1 MHLPQADEDGLLE
14 FALEAGADDV
24 KRVDDKFEITCDPS
38 MFAEVGTAL
47 SDKGIAC
54 DVNQITRIPQS
65 TIELDSETARKV
77 LKLME
82 KLDDHD
88 DVQNVSANFNIPQEA
103 LAEIQG

>member
-1 MHLPQADEDGLLE
+1 
-14 FALEAGADDV
+14 ADDV
-24 KRVDDKFEITCDPS
+24 KRADDKFEITCDPS
-38 MFAEVGTAL
+38 VFAEVGTAL
-47 SDKGIAC
+47 SEKGISP
-54 DVNQITRIPQS
+54 DMNEITRIPNS
-65 TIELDSETARKV
+65 TIDLDAETGRSV